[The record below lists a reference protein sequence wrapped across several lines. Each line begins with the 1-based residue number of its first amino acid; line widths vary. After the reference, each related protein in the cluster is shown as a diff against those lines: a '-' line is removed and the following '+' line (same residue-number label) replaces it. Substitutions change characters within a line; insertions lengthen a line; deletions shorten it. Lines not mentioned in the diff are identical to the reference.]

1 LTHRA
6 LSFLVIV
13 PTLAGL
19 VIIETRRAKPTD
31 ALDHTQRETAEAA
44 APAHAFEARR
54 GACHR
59 AQHMPLK
66 LVVARAIGRY
76 PILRRISRQ
85 PW

>member
-1 LTHRA
+1 
-6 LSFLVIV
+6 V

-59 AQHMPLK
+59 AIPNLEG
-66 LVVARAIGRY
+66 AGETRPG
-76 PILRRISRQ
+76 SG
-85 PW
+85 